1 MTLTL
6 HARHDSA
13 LRCPSCHD
21 SLTRTCAECGTTQ
34 HAECYEAHGCTTLGC
49 KGSGRAAARERRRDP
64 QPTPGRSAASAA
76 NAPRPRRLLALLISV
91 AVLLG
96 GGALVL
102 PELVGH
108 RCHGRGYE
116 SSAIGSLKTI
126 ATAQSLFREADKEQ
140 DEVFD
145 YATLC
150 ELGKTELIDSV
161 LASGRKYGYEFV
173 CQPAAHPEFTWW
185 AMARPLDRDAE
196 RRSFFVN
203 HEGVIYYSQPG
214 QPPMCP
220 CEVGPKGEPAASWT
234 PIGQ

>member
-34 HAECYEAHGCTTLGC
+34 HAECYQEHGCTTLGC
-49 KGSGRAAARERRRDP
+49 KGRGRAAARERRR
-64 QPTPGRSAASAA
+64 QARPTPRRSEPT
-76 NAPRPRRLLALLISV
+76 APAVSWARRLRNALIAV
-91 AVLLG
+91 AVLLV
-96 GGALVL
+96 GGAMIL

-108 RCHGRGYE
+108 SCHGHGYE
-116 SSAIGSLKTI
+116 SSAIGSLKTLSS
-126 ATAQSLFREADKEQ
+126 AQSLFREGDKEQ
-140 DEVFD
+140 DAVLD
-145 YATLC
+145 YGTLC
-150 ELGKTELIDSV
+150 ELGKTQLIDQV

-173 CQPAAHPEFTWW
+173 CQPGAQAEFTWW

-203 HEGVIYYSQPG
+203 HEGVIYYSRPG
-214 QPPMCP
+214 EQPMCP
-220 CEVGPKGEPAASWT
+220 CEVGPNGEPAEGWL
-234 PIGQ
+234 PIGR

>member
-49 KGSGRAAARERRRDP
+49 KGSGRAAARERRRDTR
-64 QPTPGRSAASAA
+64 PTPGSAPSAAS
-76 NAPRPRRLLALLISV
+76 PSWPRRVRNVLIAV
-91 AVLLG
+91 AAVLV
-96 GGALVL
+96 GGAVIL
-102 PELVGH
+102 PELIGH
-108 RCHGRGYE
+108 SCHRRGME
-116 SSAIGSLKTI
+116 SAAIGSLKTI

-150 ELGKTELIDSV
+150 ELGETQLVDSV

-173 CQPAAHPEFTWW
+173 CQPAANPEFTWW

-196 RRSFFVN
+196 QRSFFAN

-214 QPPMCP
+214 RPPMCP
-220 CEVGPKGEPAASWT
+220 CEVGPNGEPAASWT